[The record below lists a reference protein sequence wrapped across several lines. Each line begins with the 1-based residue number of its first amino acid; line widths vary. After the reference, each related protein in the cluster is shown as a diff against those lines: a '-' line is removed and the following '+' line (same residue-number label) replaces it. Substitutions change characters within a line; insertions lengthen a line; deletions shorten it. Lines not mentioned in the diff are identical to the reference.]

1 MRELTM
7 ESLATLVAEQRPPCV
22 SLYQPTHRT
31 HPENQQDPIRYRNL
45 LRAMQGLL
53 RERYPDSEVD
63 ALVSRFEAFARD
75 NEFWNRRTEGLAIL
89 ASPER
94 FELFEL
100 QRPVPERLIVADS
113 FHTKPLIRILQSADR
128 YHLLCLTRREARLY
142 EGNRDALDRVELT
155 DVPAT
160 LTDALGE
167 ELTEPHHEVRSI
179 PGQAAIHHGG
189 GQRKDEVDID
199 TERFFRVV
207 DRALLEHHSR
217 PTGLPMMLVALPEHH
232 TPFRKV
238 SRNPHLIAEGIEAD
252 PNALDLETL
261 RARAWRKIEPLYL
274 QRLTSL
280 VDRFG
285 AARARQQGSADLSD
299 VARAA
304 AAGRVDTLLVEAER
318 VVPGRMDPA
327 TGEIERGDPG
337 GEGVDDL
344 LDDLAEQVLRT
355 KGEVVVVPKERM
367 PTKSGI
373 AATYRF

>member
-1 MRELTM
+1 M

-45 LRAMQGLL
+45 LRTMQGLL
-53 RERYPDSEVD
+53 RERYPDSVVD
-63 ALVSRFEAFARD
+63 ALVSRFEAFAGD
-75 NEFWNRRTEGLAIL
+75 DELWNRRTEGLAIL
-89 ASPER
+89 AAVEL

-113 FHTKPLIRILQSADR
+113 FHTKPLLRILQSADR

-238 SRNPHLIAEGIEAD
+238 SRNPH
-252 PNALDLETL
+252 
-261 RARAWRKIEPLYL
+261 
-274 QRLTSL
+274 
-280 VDRFG
+280 
-285 AARARQQGSADLSD
+285 
-299 VARAA
+299 
-304 AAGRVDTLLVEAER
+304 
-318 VVPGRMDPA
+318 
-327 TGEIERGDPG
+327 
-337 GEGVDDL
+337 
-344 LDDLAEQVLRT
+344 
-355 KGEVVVVPKERM
+355 
-367 PTKSGI
+367 
-373 AATYRF
+373 